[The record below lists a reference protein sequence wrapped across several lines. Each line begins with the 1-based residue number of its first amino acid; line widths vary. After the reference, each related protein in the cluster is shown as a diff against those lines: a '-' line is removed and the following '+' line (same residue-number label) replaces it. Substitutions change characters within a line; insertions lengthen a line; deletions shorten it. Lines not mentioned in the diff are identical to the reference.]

1 MAEAPARGMVAGV
14 GSDRERWDRRY
25 SEGAL
30 GGPRGPSALLARFEA
45 LLTGG
50 LALDVACGLGR
61 NALWLAQRGS
71 TVDALDVSPVA
82 IGRLRRA
89 AREQGLPVRARVA
102 DLTRVH
108 LPLDAYD
115 LVVDCFYL
123 DRALV
128 PALKGAVR
136 PGGIVLLQTMNESA
150 LLREQPANPAHLL
163 KPGELAAWF
172 EAFEVLWME
181 DDPEA
186 SDVSG
191 VVARR
196 QPQVRSKPSDPR
208 RGRNLSL
215 ATRV

>member
-1 MAEAPARGMVAGV
+1 MET
-14 GSDRERWDRRY
+14 DRQRWDRRY
-25 SEGAL
+25 RDGAS
-30 GGPRGPSALLARFEA
+30 GGPRGPSVLLARFEA

-61 NALWLAQRGS
+61 NALWLAQRGYA
-71 TVDALDVSPVA
+71 VDALDVSPIA

-89 AREQGLPVRARVA
+89 ARQQGLPVRARVA
-102 DLTRVH
+102 DLTRAH

-128 PALKGAVR
+128 PALKGAVHR
-136 PGGIVLLQTMNESA
+136 GGIVLLQTMNQSD

-172 EAFEVLWME
+172 EDFEVVWLE
-181 DDPEA
+181 DDTEA

-196 QPQVRSKPSDPR
+196 PR
-208 RGRNLSL
+208 FETFL
-215 ATRV
+215 